1 METIKELLGKLE
13 NQVTPTMAK
22 RLDGLQALQEK
33 LKVAKEEY
41 EADPSEKNAEDLQD
55 VKDYI
60 AEQMEEIEEDL
71 KVLVRRKKFADE
83 EEKASES
90 TPKTGE
96 APKAGETAKAGET
109 TKEGE
114 KSGLGVFGW
123 VFGGVLLVAS
133 VGAINYFRNNR

>member
-1 METIKELLGKLE
+1 METIKELLAKLD
-13 NQVTPTMAK
+13 NQVTPSMAK

-83 EEKASES
+83 EEKASET

-96 APKAGETAKAGET
+96 APKAGET
-109 TKEGE
+109 TKEE
-114 KSGLGVFGW
+114 AKEGLGVFGW

-133 VGAINYFRNNR
+133 FGAINYWRNNK